1 MSTVLEAPEV
11 EAPALDASNVVPRQ
25 ARPGEPVWELAREFP
40 LQGQWTESDYLR
52 LHFEQHVEL
61 SDGCLE
67 FLPMGSY
74 IHEAIANL
82 LAELLRD
89 FTRQHAPG
97 KVLSGRLPIRLW
109 SGQMREP
116 DVVYLTRDR
125 VERLR
130 VPGFESQPDG
140 ADLVMEVVSPGED
153 ARERD
158 YVKKRDLYARAG
170 IAEYW
175 IVDPQNETISLLSLS
190 QDEYQTLGEFR
201 RGTIVA
207 SRFLPGFAVTVD
219 EVFAAGEPDQPTT
232 AQS

>member
-1 MSTVLEAPEV
+1 MKRLEGAFHRRSSR
-11 EAPALDASNVVPRQ
+11 PAD
-25 ARPGEPVWELAREFP
+25 
-40 LQGQWTESDYLR
+40 
-52 LHFEQHVEL
+52 
-61 SDGCLE
+61 
-67 FLPMGSY
+67 SY

-89 FTRQHAPG
+89 LTRQHAPG

-116 DVVYLTRDR
+116 DVVYLTRQR
-125 VERLR
+125 TERLR

-140 ADLVMEVVSPGED
+140 ADLVMEVVSLGDE

-175 IVDPQNETISLLSLS
+175 IIDPQNETISLLPLN
-190 QDEYQTLGEFR
+190 QGAYQTVSEFR
-201 RGTIVA
+201 RGSVVA
-207 SRFLPGFAVTVD
+207 SQLLPGFEMAVD
-219 EVFAAGEPDQPTT
+219 SVFSAGEPDKPISTQI
-232 AQS
+232 